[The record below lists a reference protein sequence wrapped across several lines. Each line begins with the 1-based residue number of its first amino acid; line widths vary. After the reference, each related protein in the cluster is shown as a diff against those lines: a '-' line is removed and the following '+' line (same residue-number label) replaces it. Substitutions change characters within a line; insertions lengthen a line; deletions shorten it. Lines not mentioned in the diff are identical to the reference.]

1 MLLSGK
7 GKGLAGESPCD
18 DINHSLIRC
27 GVPFTNE
34 CSDIAKDGSDGQDSI
49 EDALAD
55 DSLAVIVVFGVRNR
69 DLKKQQKDLEDQLD
83 DLYSGDAKK
92 DNSVIQE

>member
-1 MLLSGK
+1 MAYLFEHTKFGFCWLDLLI
-7 GKGLAGESPCD
+7 L
-18 DINHSLIRC
+18 
-27 GVPFTNE
+27 
-34 CSDIAKDGSDGQDSI
+34 
-49 EDALAD
+49 
-55 DSLAVIVVFGVRNR
+55 LAVIVVFGVRNR

>member
-1 MLLSGK
+1 MAYLFEHTKFSFCWLDLLA
-7 GKGLAGESPCD
+7 L
-18 DINHSLIRC
+18 LI
-27 GVPFTNE
+27 
-34 CSDIAKDGSDGQDSI
+34 
-49 EDALAD
+49 L
-55 DSLAVIVVFGVRNR
+55 LAVIVVFGVRNR

>member
-1 MLLSGK
+1 MAYLFEHTKFGFCWLDLLA
-7 GKGLAGESPCD
+7 L
-18 DINHSLIRC
+18 LI
-27 GVPFTNE
+27 
-34 CSDIAKDGSDGQDSI
+34 
-49 EDALAD
+49 L
-55 DSLAVIVVFGVRNR
+55 LAVIVVVVFGVRNR

>member
-1 MLLSGK
+1 MAYLFEHTKFGFLDLLA
-7 GKGLAGESPCD
+7 L
-18 DINHSLIRC
+18 LI
-27 GVPFTNE
+27 
-34 CSDIAKDGSDGQDSI
+34 
-49 EDALAD
+49 L
-55 DSLAVIVVFGVRNR
+55 LAVIVVFGVRNR

>member
-1 MLLSGK
+1 MAYLFEHSKFGCYWLDLLA
-7 GKGLAGESPCD
+7 L
-18 DINHSLIRC
+18 LI
-27 GVPFTNE
+27 
-34 CSDIAKDGSDGQDSI
+34 
-49 EDALAD
+49 L
-55 DSLAVIVVFGVRNR
+55 LAVIVVFGVRNR

>member
-1 MLLSGK
+1 MAYLFEHTKLVFAGLDLLA
-7 GKGLAGESPCD
+7 L
-18 DINHSLIRC
+18 LI
-27 GVPFTNE
+27 
-34 CSDIAKDGSDGQDSI
+34 
-49 EDALAD
+49 L
-55 DSLAVIVVFGVRNR
+55 LAVIVVFGVRNR

>member
-1 MLLSGK
+1 MSGFCWLDLLA
-7 GKGLAGESPCD
+7 L
-18 DINHSLIRC
+18 LI
-27 GVPFTNE
+27 
-34 CSDIAKDGSDGQDSI
+34 
-49 EDALAD
+49 L
-55 DSLAVIVVFGVRNR
+55 LAVIVVFVVRNR

>member
-1 MLLSGK
+1 MSYLFAHTKFGFCWLDLLA
-7 GKGLAGESPCD
+7 L
-18 DINHSLIRC
+18 LI
-27 GVPFTNE
+27 
-34 CSDIAKDGSDGQDSI
+34 
-49 EDALAD
+49 L
-55 DSLAVIVVFGVRNR
+55 LAVIVVFVVRNR